1 MILSSGIG
9 VHPTVVHSMRLPG
22 GKMLVTEWTDN
33 TLVLDMLCFH
43 MIHHILPLLRC
54 VVTFCTLKPS
64 INLIIEP
71 FDQMVQLQELL
82 PVA

>member
-1 MILSSGIG
+1 MNNWKQIYLVTMILSSGIG
-9 VHPTVVHSMRLPG
+9 VHPTVVHSMGLPG

-43 MIHHILPLLRC
+43 MIRHILPLLGR
-54 VVTFCTLKPS
+54 VVTFCTLKAS

-71 FDQMVQLQELL
+71 FD
-82 PVA
+82 

>member
-1 MILSSGIG
+1 MLATQILSGIR
-9 VHPTVVHSMRLPG
+9 VHPAVVHAMGLSC
-22 GKMLVTEWTDN
+22 GKMLVTERTDN

-43 MIHHILPLLRC
+43 MIRHILSLLRR

-71 FDQMVQLQELL
+71 FD
-82 PVA
+82 